1 MIDSDLLLS
10 SYDYELQDDRIAQNP
25 VVPRDS
31 SKLMVIGADREI
43 DTVGHHHF
51 YDLPKF
57 LQPQDLLI
65 LNNTKVIPARLY
77 GHKPSG
83 AEVDILLIEPLGLNR
98 WLALVKR
105 GKRFP
110 IGSEIIFSPRL
121 KATVIRI
128 DEFTKS
134 RELLFELP
142 QGGTFEEI
150 LADLGEMP
158 LPPYINNSQSTP
170 DQYQTVYA
178 QTAGAIAAPT
188 AGLHFTHR
196 LLDEL
201 KNMGVNHT
209 FVTLHVGIGTFRP
222 VEVENI
228 TEHQIHQE
236 WIEVSPAAIA
246 AIKTAK
252 ANGGRII
259 GVGTTSARAIETS
272 GMQPY
277 KGKTGLM
284 IYPSY
289 EWQVLDGLITNFH
302 LPKSSLLML
311 VASFLGS
318 REKLFDLYSEA
329 IAQEYRFYSFG
340 DGMLAW
346 RHVKIS

>member
-10 SYDYELQDDRIAQNP
+10 SYDYQLPPDRIAQNP

-31 SKLMVIGADREI
+31 SKLMVVDQDSAA
-43 DTVGHHHF
+43 HHHF
-51 YDLPKF
+51 WELPKF
-57 LQPQDLLI
+57 LRSPDLLI
-65 LNNTKVIPARLY
+65 LNNTKVIPARLC
-77 GHKPSG
+77 GRKPSG
-83 AEVDILLIEPLGLNR
+83 AAVEILLIEPVGLNR
-98 WLALVKR
+98 WLALLKR
-105 GKRFP
+105 GRRFP
-110 IGSEIIFSPRL
+110 VGSEIIFTDSL
-121 KATVIRI
+121 KATVTRL
-128 DEFTKS
+128 DAAT
-134 RELLFELP
+134 RTHELLFELP
-142 QGGTFEEI
+142 DTLKFEEV
-150 LADLGEMP
+150 LGELGEMP

-178 QTAGAIAAPT
+178 ETAGAIAAPT

-201 KNMGVNHT
+201 KSLGINHT

-236 WIEVSPAAIA
+236 WIEVSPEAIA

-277 KGKTGLM
+277 MGKTGLM

-289 EWQVLDGLITNFH
+289 EWQILDGLITNFH

-311 VASFLGS
+311 VASFLDS
-318 REKLFDLYSEA
+318 RTRLFDLYAEA
-329 IAQEYRFYSFG
+329 IAREYRFYSFG
-340 DGMLAW
+340 DGMLVW
-346 RHVKIS
+346 R